1 MGARGAHDVGKFVM
15 PSFDQTGPWGGGPRT
30 GWRRGLCPPSMFGQ
44 ESVPTLPYAD
54 IERAPTADEMK
65 LWQRAEDLKRRVI
78 LIGTMARLQH
88 KQLMIAAKFA
98 AANGVTIDDAN
109 ELPAVEQ
116 RMLSALSEID
126 MLRRYHCDVNG
137 LKLGVRPSTSGTDLD
152 IVAPPNAQ
160 LGILWVPIIIG
171 GVILVGIIARWIY
184 VENEVTTVSEKY
196 NHVLEKA
203 DSKFCEDPNSTLCQD
218 WKLTKKQGDYHKN
231 ETLIDSVKAA
241 VGTVGHG
248 IGTGLAL
255 LIPILAV
262 LYLPRSTRRKNG

>member
-1 MGARGAHDVGKFVM
+1 VGARGAHDVGKFVM
-15 PSFDQTGPWGGGPRT
+15 PYFDRTGPWGGGSRT
-30 GWRRGLCPPSMFGQ
+30 GWRRGFCPPSMFGQ

-54 IERAPTADEMK
+54 IERAPTADEMQ

-78 LIGTMARLQH
+78 LNGTMARLQH
-88 KQLMIAAKFA
+88 KQLMIAAQFA

-109 ELPAVEQ
+109 ELPEVEQ
-116 RMLSALSEID
+116 RMLAALSEID

-137 LKLGVRPSTSGTDLD
+137 LKLGVRPSTSAHDLD

-218 WKLTKKQGDYHKN
+218 WKVTKKQGDYHKN

-262 LYLPRSTRRKNG
+262 LYLPRGRKNG